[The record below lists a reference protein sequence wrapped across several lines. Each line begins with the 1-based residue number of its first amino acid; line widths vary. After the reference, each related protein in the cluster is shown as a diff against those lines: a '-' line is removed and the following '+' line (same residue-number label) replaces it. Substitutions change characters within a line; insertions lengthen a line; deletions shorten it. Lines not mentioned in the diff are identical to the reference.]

1 MGSDESF
8 AKLFGQGK
16 DQILAVY
23 QTHDDDGKPEIAI
36 FFQPPGL
43 GVCKVS
49 GIYDSWD
56 KADIQ
61 WAKVDEAYLRE
72 AVAPTLAM
80 FADVA
85 NEAKAKGGGE

>member
-1 MGSDESF
+1 MASDGSF
-8 AKLFGQGK
+8 AKLFGQGEN
-16 DQILAVY
+16 QILAVY
-23 QTHDDDGKPEIAI
+23 QTHDDGDPEIAI

-61 WAKVDEAYLRE
+61 WAKVDEAYLRN
-72 AVAPTLAM
+72 AVAQTLNMLA
-80 FADVA
+80 
-85 NEAKAKGGGE
+85 EAAKK